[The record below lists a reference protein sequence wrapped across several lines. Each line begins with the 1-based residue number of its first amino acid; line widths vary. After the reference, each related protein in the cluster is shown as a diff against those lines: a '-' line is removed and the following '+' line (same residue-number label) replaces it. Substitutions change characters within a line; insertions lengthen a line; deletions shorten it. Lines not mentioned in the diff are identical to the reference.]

1 LVTEGYGIGIQQ
13 IRPGYEFG
21 VNGAVVTDP
30 AKAKVAIGKG
40 SYSWDGAAGTWFW
53 VDPANKIVFVGMIQR
68 LVGPGGPNLQD
79 TSQRAVAASF
89 GPSGS
94 H

>member
-1 LVTEGYGIGIQQ
+1 VRGSGY
-13 IRPGYEFG
+13 
-21 VNGAVVTDP
+21 
-30 AKAKVAIGKG
+30 G

-68 LVGPGGPNLQD
+68 LAGPGGPNMQD
-79 TSQRAVAASF
+79 ASQRAVAGSF
-89 GPSGS
+89 AWP